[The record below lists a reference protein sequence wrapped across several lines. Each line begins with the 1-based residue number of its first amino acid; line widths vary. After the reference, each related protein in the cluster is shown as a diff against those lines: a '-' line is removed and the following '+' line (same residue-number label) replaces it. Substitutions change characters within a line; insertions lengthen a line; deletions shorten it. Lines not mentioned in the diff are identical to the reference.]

1 MAQSKYF
8 SKIIAVMMI
17 LVSFVSMF
25 SISSSAA
32 TSGGERSAT
41 ITVTTKANYW
51 YPGASSITLQQ
62 SKQTATYGQFSTSK
76 TKTTTGYFGYY
87 NITVYNI
94 TKNTTK
100 SDNWDGGK
108 TKKIKLDPNCTYKIT
123 VSYNSTAT
131 VTYNVKSPD
140 WRYCNYRGITSPSW
154 KVCSTHKVTSYK

>member
-51 YPGASSITLQQ
+51 YPGASSIKLQQ
-62 SKQTATYGQFSTSK
+62 TKQTATYGQFTTGK
-76 TKTTTGYFGYY
+76 TKTTTDYFGYY
-87 NITVYNI
+87 NITVSP
-94 TKNTTK
+94 TTNC
-100 SDNWDGGK
+100 STRRISPTFPNWR
-108 TKKIKLDPNCTYKIT
+108 LT
-123 VSYNSTAT
+123 VI
-131 VTYNVKSPD
+131 PL
-140 WRYCNYRGITSPSW
+140 TSPTMAR
-154 KVCSTHKVTSYK
+154 KRT